1 MSKKF
6 ISRGQGCEEEP
17 IQLGLESL
25 AGNEYI
31 GWEKGN
37 QVALEK
43 TECKKPQGM
52 SSIVVDR
59 GM

>member
-6 ISRGQGCEEEP
+6 ISRGQGCEEEL

-31 GWEKGN
+31 GWEEG
-37 QVALEK
+37 
-43 TECKKPQGM
+43 T
-52 SSIVVDR
+52 
-59 GM
+59 

>member
-6 ISRGQGCEEEP
+6 ISRGQGCEEEL

-43 TECKKPQGM
+43 TECKKT
-52 SSIVVDR
+52 SRHVLYCS
-59 GM
+59 